1 MPAGYEDDLLTAS
14 QVSGLD
20 VIVGGHSHTF
30 LYTPT
35 TAGPVVARGPG
46 VNASTCVAKVRH
58 KHGKHRKLPQLNYS
72 FANLELK
79 MLQG

>member
-1 MPAGYEDDLLTAS
+1 LQAAAVPALSWGFTLSAGYEDDLVTAS

-46 VNASTCVAKVRH
+46 VNASTCVAKVST
-58 KHGKHRKLPQLNYS
+58 NTW
-72 FANLELK
+72 ET
-79 MLQG
+79 